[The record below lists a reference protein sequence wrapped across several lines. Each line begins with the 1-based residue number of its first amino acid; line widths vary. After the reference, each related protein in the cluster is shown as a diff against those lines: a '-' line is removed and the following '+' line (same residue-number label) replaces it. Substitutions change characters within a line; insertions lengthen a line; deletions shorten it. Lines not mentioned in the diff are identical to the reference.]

1 MKRKFG
7 ASLLVLVAAFSPGC
21 GRQERSVV
29 DQFFS
34 ASRLRDKTAIQKVAT
49 VIFEPLVQGIVERF
63 EITSV
68 GAEEGGAK
76 TVTVSAQVK
85 LPDGRMVQKTIV
97 LTMTRGRI
105 TGFLDAGSLE
115 VSPAPRPQ

>member
-1 MKRKFG
+1 MNCKFPV
-7 ASLLVLVAAFSPGC
+7 AVLVVAALSSGC
-21 GRQERSVV
+21 GRQERSAV
-29 DQFFS
+29 DQFFA

-49 VIFEPLVQGIVERF
+49 VIFEPNVQGMVESF
-63 EITSV
+63 EITKV
-68 GAEEGGAK
+68 GEEENGAK

-97 LTMTRGRI
+97 LTMTGGII

-115 VSPAPRPQ
+115 VSPAPPS

>member
-1 MKRKFG
+1 MG
-7 ASLLVLVAAFSPGC
+7 LVVVAAALFSGC
-21 GRQERSVV
+21 GGHERSIA

-34 ASRLRDKTAIQKVAT
+34 ASRLRDKTAIQKIAT
-49 VIFEPLVQGIVERF
+49 VIFEPNVQGIVERF
-63 EITSV
+63 EITGV
-68 GAEEGGAK
+68 GPEENGAK

-97 LTMTRGRI
+97 LTMSRGMI

-115 VSPAPRPQ
+115 VSPAPRP